1 MPVAYIAQEPVLGG
15 ELFDYIFNTGAF
27 DEPICRYY
35 FKQMLTGLHYIHSQ
49 GFAHRDLKPENILL
63 DNKTYDIK
71 IVDFGFATPLEG
83 RDGSGF
89 NRTAVGTPNY
99 MAPEIWEKD
108 PCY

>member
-1 MPVAYIAQEPVLGG
+1 M
-15 ELFDYIFNTGAF
+15 
-27 DEPICRYY
+27 
-35 FKQMLTGLHYIHSQ
+35 
-49 GFAHRDLKPENILL
+49 
-63 DNKTYDIK
+63 K

-108 PCY
+108 PCYQAQVVDLYACAIILFIMFSGGPPFERAKPDESQYYQLIDTNKWSLFWDAHK